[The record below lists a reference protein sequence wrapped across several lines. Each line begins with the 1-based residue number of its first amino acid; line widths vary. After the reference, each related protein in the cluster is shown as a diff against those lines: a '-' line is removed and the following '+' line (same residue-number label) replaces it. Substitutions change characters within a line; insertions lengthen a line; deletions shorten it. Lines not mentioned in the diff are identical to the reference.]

1 MIQPTIGFI
10 ETNSIAKGIEA
21 SDAMCKVSGI
31 ELVDAYP
38 ICPGKYLVLITGL
51 LADVESSVEKGVE
64 IAGETLID
72 KFIIPNVNTQVVP
85 AILGTNEIANFEAV
99 GIIETFTVASCI
111 RAADAAAKAAK
122 ISLIEIRLAKGL
134 GGKSF
139 VTLCS
144 DDVGAVHSAVNA
156 GCEIIKDEGVII
168 QRVVIPKA
176 HEELKRTLL

>member
-1 MIQPTIGFI
+1 MIQPAIGLL

-21 SDAMCKVSGI
+21 SDAMCKMSGI
-31 ELVDAYP
+31 QLVDAYP
-38 ICPGKYLVLITGL
+38 ICPGKYLILITGL
-51 LADVESSVEKGVE
+51 LADVQSSIDRGEE
-64 IAGETLID
+64 IASNTLVD
-72 KFIIPNVNTQVVP
+72 KFIIPNVHEQVIP
-85 AILGTNEIANFEAV
+85 AILGTNEIKLFEAV

-111 RAADAAAKAAK
+111 RAADSAAKAAK

-144 DDVGAVHSAVNA
+144 DDVGAVRSAVNA

>member
-1 MIQPTIGFI
+1 MIQPAIGFI

-72 KFIIPNVNTQVVP
+72 KFIIPNVNKQIVP
-85 AILGTNEIANFEAV
+85 AILGTNEIDNFEAV
-99 GIIETFTVASCI
+99 GIIETFTVASCV
-111 RAADAAAKAAK
+111 RAADIAAKAAK

-144 DDVGAVHSAVNA
+144 DDVGAARSAVNA
-156 GCEIIKDEGVII
+156 GCEIIKDEGVLIS
-168 QRVVIPKA
+168 RVVIPKA
-176 HEELKRTLL
+176 HQELRRTLL